1 MAGRN
6 WRTYISRCRIK
17 DGIMSLVID
26 SFSDIFND
34 IVGREPVI
42 LGKNVTTIRFGW
54 KGIEPSG
61 HNFLPLYYKRTAVFF
76 RPDAETAIT
85 AVTFVPHPLSVDDAT
100 NPP

>member
-1 MAGRN
+1 
-6 WRTYISRCRIK
+6 
-17 DGIMSLVID
+17 MSLVMD
-26 SFSDIFND
+26 PFSDIFTTPLK
-34 IVGREPVI
+34 GTSI

-61 HNFLPLYYKRTAVFF
+61 HNFFPCTIKNGGVF

-85 AVTFVPHPLSVDDAT
+85 AVTCVPDPLPVDDAT